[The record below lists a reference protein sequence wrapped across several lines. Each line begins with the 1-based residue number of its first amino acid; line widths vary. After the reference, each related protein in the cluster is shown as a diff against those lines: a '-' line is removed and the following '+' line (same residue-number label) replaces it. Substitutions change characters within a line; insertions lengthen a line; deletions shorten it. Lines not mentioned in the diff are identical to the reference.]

1 MTINYY
7 VKKIDMAGGIKMKKG
22 IHPEFK
28 DATITCACG
37 ASFQTKS
44 TKENIQV
51 EICSECHPFYTGA
64 QGKVKKTGNIEK
76 FNRKYG
82 LNTDEK

>member
-1 MTINYY
+1 
-7 VKKIDMAGGIKMKKG
+7 MKKG
-22 IHPEFK
+22 IHPELK
-28 DATITCACG
+28 ETTITCACG
-37 ASFQTKS
+37 ASFKTHS
-44 TKENIQV
+44 TKENINV

-82 LNTDEK
+82 LNKDEK

>member
-1 MTINYY
+1 
-7 VKKIDMAGGIKMKKG
+7 MAGGKKMKKG
-22 IHPEFK
+22 IHPETK
-28 DATITCACG
+28 ETTITCACG
-37 ASFQTKS
+37 ATFKTHS

-82 LNTDEK
+82 LNKEEN